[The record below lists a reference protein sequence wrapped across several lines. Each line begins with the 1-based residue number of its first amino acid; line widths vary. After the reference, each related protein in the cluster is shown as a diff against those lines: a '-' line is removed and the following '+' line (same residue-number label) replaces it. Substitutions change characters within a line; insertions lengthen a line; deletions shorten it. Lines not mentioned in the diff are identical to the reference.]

1 MAVRLMA
8 RARWSATTVVMCP
21 TSRAPGSILCHLVS
35 VLGSCILVPSR
46 VKAQASPIGGPEP
59 VDFGR
64 SGAIVTPFPDVLRST
79 AVAETKLK
87 ADIRTSR
94 GSAEARRLR
103 RAGGVPANVYGR
115 EAEAKSVTVNA
126 RELYAVLHT
135 EAGLNAVIT
144 LDVDGEKIT
153 TLAREVQ
160 RHPVRGDITHL
171 DFIRISLTETV
182 AAEVGI
188 DFEGEPVGVRDDGG
202 IVETIRA
209 VVNVEALAT
218 DIPSSIALDI
228 SALTI
233 GDVLRVSDL
242 PVIDGVEYTDDP
254 EASLVTVSVPAA
266 IISEEAEEELLE
278 GEEGEEG
285 AEPGEEGAEPSASD
299 EEGAEEASDE

>member
-1 MAVRLMA
+1 M
-8 RARWSATTVVMCP
+8 
-21 TSRAPGSILCHLVS
+21 
-35 VLGSCILVPSR
+35 
-46 VKAQASPIGGPEP
+46 
-59 VDFGR
+59 
-64 SGAIVTPFPDVLRST
+64 
-79 AVAETKLK
+79 
-87 ADIRTSR
+87 
-94 GSAEARRLR
+94 
-103 RAGGVPANVYGR
+103 PANVYGR